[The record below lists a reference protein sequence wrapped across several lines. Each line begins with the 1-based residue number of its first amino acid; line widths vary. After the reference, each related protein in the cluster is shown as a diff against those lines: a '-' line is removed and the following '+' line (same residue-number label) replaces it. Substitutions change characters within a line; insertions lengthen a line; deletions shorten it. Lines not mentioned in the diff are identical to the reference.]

1 MVEGDEVFFFF
12 FFLWASEA
20 YAVDDGSKSLR
31 VCCFPWSAVLYCR
44 AFPSTSKSFPCVASL
59 AYIHTKAR
67 QAVVPDSTTERT
79 TDAAIQCCSK
89 SKA

>member
-31 VCCFPWSAVLYCR
+31 VCCSLGR
-44 AFPSTSKSFPCVASL
+44 LSFTAEHFHQPQNRFLV
-59 AYIHTKAR
+59 
-67 QAVVPDSTTERT
+67 
-79 TDAAIQCCSK
+79 
-89 SKA
+89 